1 MSVAATVAAVAAL
14 LLSGCDNTPPT
25 ADDPREG
32 RVTLTYSDCGL
43 GLCVYD
49 WKACAGPDLIV
60 HIGGSDH
67 VAKDSEECAR

>member
-1 MSVAATVAAVAAL
+1 MSMVAAAVAAL
-14 LLSGCDNTPPT
+14 LLSGCDNAPPS

-60 HIGGSDH
+60 HIGGNDH
-67 VAKDSEECAR
+67 VAKDSKECAQ